1 MGCIYVLKLSFYIM
15 IICLYYLFSMYI
27 YIGYK
32 ILNENRTNKKLKKL
46 DRTLGVSIS
55 NELDNFKYNKKIK
68 TDEFDM
74 LPL

>member
-46 DRTLGVSIS
+46 DRTLGVSI
-55 NELDNFKYNKKIK
+55 
-68 TDEFDM
+68 
-74 LPL
+74 